1 MIILSAELM
10 RFIIYVENVQQCM
23 RASLPCIPIH
33 RYTRT
38 IYKIVHIFN
47 EYIDKTLTFMVFAI
61 DDYFVAVLIYLI
73 TRKNFSIGQF
83 WHVLDC

>member
-1 MIILSAELM
+1 MHFLKMIILSAELM

-33 RYTRT
+33 RYITWA
-38 IYKIVHIFN
+38 YCN

-73 TRKNFSIGQF
+73 TILACTRLLTN
-83 WHVLDC
+83 L